1 MDSPID
7 PIRHT
12 QSIFDWLLDNRE
24 QLFVGAVVA
33 AAIVAIMLAARMFG
47 HRLIEKHP
55 NSVNWRGIIGS
66 VLVKT
71 TIFFMVAAAIDIV
84 ASYAEIPPKIARLA
98 DILFIVAAAIQ
109 VAIWA
114 RELIIGAI
122 RHRVGDAPGET
133 TLGNAMSI
141 IRVLVSVTAFA
152 LAAVVILDNLGVNVT
167 TLVAGLG
174 IGGIAIGLAAQGIF
188 SDLFAGLAIVFDRP
202 FRRGQQISWGGRDA
216 NGSPANIGTV
226 ERIGLKTTRIR
237 SRSGEQIV
245 VANTKL
251 LDQELTNLDEAK
263 FYRFWLPIGV
273 TYQTAPEVLQ
283 RMAEIV
289 QEAFEPIKG
298 VKLVRCTVRGFGPS
312 SIDVDLVYDDRAR
325 DFDTRARN
333 RSDICIGIA
342 RVFARE
348 KIEFAYPTQTTFT
361 AAPDGSYVM
370 PYAAV
375 QPVVP
380 VDEDGGKSSRRGVG
394 R

>member
-375 QPVVP
+375 QAVVP
-380 VDEDGGKSSRRGVG
+380 VDEDGSKSSRRGAG

>member
-33 AAIVAIMLAARMFG
+33 AAIVAIMLTARMFG

-361 AAPDGSYVM
+361 AARDGSYVM

>member
-24 QLFVGAVVA
+24 QLLVGAVVA
-33 AAIVAIMLAARMFG
+33 AAIVAIMLAARIFG

-273 TYQTAPEVLQ
+273 TYQTAPEILQ

>member
-237 SRSGEQIV
+237 SRSGAQIV

-273 TYQTAPEVLQ
+273 TYQTAPEILQ

-298 VKLVRCTVRGFGPS
+298 VKLVRGTVRGFGPS

-375 QPVVP
+375 QAVVP
-380 VDEDGGKSSRRGVG
+380 VDEDGSKSSRRGAG

>member
-237 SRSGEQIV
+237 SRSGAQIV

-273 TYQTAPEVLQ
+273 TYQTAPEILQ

>member
-237 SRSGEQIV
+237 SRSGAQIV

>member
-237 SRSGEQIV
+237 SRSGAQIV

-273 TYQTAPEVLQ
+273 TYQTAPEILQ

-380 VDEDGGKSSRRGVG
+380 VDEDGGKSSRRGAG

>member
-273 TYQTAPEVLQ
+273 TYQTAPEILQ

-298 VKLVRCTVRGFGPS
+298 VKLVRGTVRGFGPS

-375 QPVVP
+375 QAVVP